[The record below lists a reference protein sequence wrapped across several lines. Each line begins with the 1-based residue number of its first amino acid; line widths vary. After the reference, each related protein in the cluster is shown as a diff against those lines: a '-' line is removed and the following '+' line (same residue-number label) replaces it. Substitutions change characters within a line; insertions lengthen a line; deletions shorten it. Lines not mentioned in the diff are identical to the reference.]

1 MELGFSQSAFFG
13 ELNFHFVLIYFVI
26 MGCTLSLIMSGNN
39 LMVLDLIN
47 R

>member
-13 ELNFHFVLIYFVI
+13 ELDFHFVI
-26 MGCTLSLIMSGNN
+26 MGCTVSFILSGHN

-47 R
+47 Q